1 MRQVNSWLFVAYVAS
16 LMILIASSSTIRAEK
31 NFNIMAETGLGLLY
45 IFISIIL
52 AAATGPHRQCRAP

>member
-1 MRQVNSWLFVAYVAS
+1 
-16 LMILIASSSTIRAEK
+16 MILIASSSTIRAEK